1 MFEKFKDSLT
11 RLKIILGEIE
21 KTKIVERLGIQKNRK
36 NKKRRAEKVRNKKNN
51 KLKSL
56 DKQLRLR
63 TTRNRFWKRSKSIEE
78 EKESRQITRQK
89 INYIERLETEIK
101 EMEELNLKTTG

>member
-11 RLKIILGEIE
+11 RLKIILGEI
-21 KTKIVERLGIQKNRK
+21 KKMKIVERLGIQKNRK

-56 DKQLRLR
+56 D
-63 TTRNRFWKRSKSIEE
+63 
-78 EKESRQITRQK
+78 
-89 INYIERLETEIK
+89 
-101 EMEELNLKTTG
+101 